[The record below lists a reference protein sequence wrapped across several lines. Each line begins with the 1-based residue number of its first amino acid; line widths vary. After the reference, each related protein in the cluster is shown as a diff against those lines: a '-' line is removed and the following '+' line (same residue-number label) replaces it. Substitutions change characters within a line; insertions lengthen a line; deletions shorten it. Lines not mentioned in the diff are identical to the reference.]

1 MNRVRAFF
9 LLQFSSIV
17 YWTLA
22 FILFTTIR
30 YNGLEQELK
39 VFTDDQLYLP
49 IRAYYEFSILVG
61 AILGF
66 VYAVVEFLFE
76 TLVSKR
82 LILGASIIVKS
93 VIYFVLIVVLLSS
106 ISFLIEDSID
116 IDLPNERGWW
126 RQDPFFWTTVIFF
139 VIASIVFSLIR
150 IANDKFGRG
159 VFFNML
165 LGKYKKPKEEE
176 RILMFIDLKDSTKI
190 AEHLGHEIYSR
201 FIQDCFKD
209 LNSVLRKYEAE
220 VYQYVGDEAVINWTQ
235 KRGFKNNN
243 CTMLFFAFQKLL
255 LKKSEYYLSNY
266 QYIPEF
272 KAGIHF
278 GKIMVTEVG
287 TVKKEL
293 AFHGDVINTASRI
306 QGLCN
311 TYNAS
316 LLVSE
321 IALEK
326 LNTDTVTYKE
336 IHEGIT
342 LRGKEK
348 TIKVYVVDL
357 LND

>member
-1 MNRVRAFF
+1 MINSLKAFLE
-9 LLQFSSIV
+9 LLFSSII
-17 YWTLA
+17 YWVLA
-22 FILFTTIR
+22 FVLFTAIR

-39 VFTDDQLYLP
+39 IFTDDNLYLP
-49 IRAYYEFSILVG
+49 IRAYYEFAVLVG

-66 VYAVVEFLFE
+66 VYALVEFLFDILLSRRL
-76 TLVSKR
+76 TLGLSVV
-82 LILGASIIVKS
+82 VKS
-93 VIYFVLIVVLLSS
+93 LIYFVLIVVLLSTV
-106 ISFLIEDSID
+106 SFLIEETID
-116 IDLPNERGWW
+116 IDLPNDRGWW
-126 RQDPFFWTTVIFF
+126 RKDPYFWITVIFF
-139 VIASIVFSLIR
+139 IIASIVFSLIR

-159 VFFNML
+159 VFLNML

-176 RILMFIDLKDSTKI
+176 RVLMFIDLKDSTKI
-190 AEHLGHEIYSR
+190 AEHLGHETYSR

-235 KRGFKNNN
+235 KRGFKTNN
-243 CTMLFFAFQKLL
+243 CTMLFFAFQNLL
-255 LKKSEYYLSNY
+255 LKKSEYYLSKY
-266 QYIPEF
+266 QYTPEF

-321 IALEK
+321 TVLER
-326 LNTDTVTYKE
+326 LNTTTISFEE
-336 IHEGIT
+336 ITEDIT
-342 LRGKEK
+342 LRGKQEQLR
-348 TIKVYVVDL
+348 VYIVDA
-357 LND
+357 